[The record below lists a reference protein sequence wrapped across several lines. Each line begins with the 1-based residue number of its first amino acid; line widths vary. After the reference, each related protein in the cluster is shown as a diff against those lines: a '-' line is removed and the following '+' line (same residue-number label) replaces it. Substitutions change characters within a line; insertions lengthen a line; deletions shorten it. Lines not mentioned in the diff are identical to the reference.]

1 MPDFYLDP
9 DPQTGISDL
18 IHKRDSSPVRLPCP
32 PPQPTLNPNPQM
44 REEIMT
50 AKKIEEELKGIPYPR
65 IRQMRLLE
73 YSRVDFLR

>member
-1 MPDFYLDP
+1 
-9 DPQTGISDL
+9 
-18 IHKRDSSPVRLPCP
+18 
-32 PPQPTLNPNPQM
+32 M